1 VAITQPKTLAG
12 TSGQESLL
20 PVLISLIQG
29 MAIHAI
35 KGDPEHYRQFRDKM
49 LQAAELNGDGE
60 SVSEIAAKAEM
71 AANLLN
77 RHCTRAN
84 EYFASQIS
92 ELRAVID
99 LFVDTMADLAVA
111 KPEYTRQL
119 REIARLI
126 HAADHGTALRQ
137 QKLDLSQ
144 CLSEIR
150 QAAELGFHPD
160 PGLAGRDPVTDL
172 NGRPAAETAL
182 VEACSSKSP
191 VCAVVLLLDR
201 IKLYNRRYGREVGD
215 KTLRFFADYVKR
227 SFACEGSLFRWTGP
241 ALLMLR
247 HGVVDKVQPEV
258 RRVLE
263 SRLQYDCETESRHLL
278 LSIDATS
285 WVLPMM
291 VDPRMLVNKIDSVVG
306 G

>member
-1 VAITQPKTLAG
+1 VATTQPKTPAK
-12 TSGQESLL
+12 TAGQESLL
-20 PVLISLIQG
+20 PVLTSLLQNI
-29 MAIHAI
+29 AIHAI
-35 KGDPEHYRQFRDKM
+35 KGDPELYRQFRDKM
-49 LQAAELNGDGE
+49 LKAADLNE
-60 SVSEIAAKAEM
+60 AEEPVSEIAAKTEM

-77 RHCTRAN
+77 HHCARAN

-99 LFVDTMADLAVA
+99 LFVNTMADLAVA
-111 KPEYTRQL
+111 KPEYTRKL
-119 REIARLI
+119 REIARQI
-126 HAADHGTALRQ
+126 HAASHGAALRQ
-137 QKLDLSQ
+137 QKLDLAQ

-172 NGRPAAETAL
+172 NGRPAAEAAL

-215 KTLRFFADYVKR
+215 KTLRFFADFVKR
-227 SFACEGSLFRWTGP
+227 AFECEESLFRWTGP

-263 SRLQYDCETESRHLL
+263 SKLQFDCETESRHLL
-278 LSIDATS
+278 LAIDSTS